1 MPLSFIPLR
10 SFWLYEHFIATMERV
25 FSYNSVR
32 YCHLIVSHCL
42 VSHCHRLFVLIS
54 TWLHLLCH
62 QLPVLTYLHGYL
74 CCVSL
79 FLTYVD
85 VSTIVSWSLS
95 FVYLAT
101 REKLHMYNYIMKALK
116 CITLS
121 VTYCILHCTDTLYH
135 HTFVSI
141 PHIICGR

>member
-32 YCHLIVSHCL
+32 YCHIIVSHCL
-42 VSHCHRLFVLIS
+42 VSHCHRLFVHIS

-62 QLPVLTYLHGYL
+62 RLPVLTYLHGYL

-85 VSTIVSWSLS
+85 VSTIVSWSLF

-101 REKLHMYNYIMKALK
+101 REKLHMYKLYNEGTKVHNPQ
-116 CITLS
+116 CD
-121 VTYCILHCTDTLYH
+121 ILYTTLYRY
-135 HTFVSI
+135 TVPSYVCI
-141 PHIICGR
+141 YPTYYTW